1 MDFSILDENLSKL
14 NRKLQREHR
23 KVVLFLDNP
32 PCHHPDMKGKHDQIK
47 IVFSPPNCTSILY
60 PLDLG
65 IIQGF
70 KFKYMKL
77 ILINVVSRIHLTN
90 VRVLPASRLD
100 SPREKH
106 NEIMKEKMKMI
117 SSTECN

>member
-14 NRKLQREHR
+14 NRKLQREQR

-47 IVFSPPNCTSILY
+47 TVFSPPNCTSILH
-60 PLDLG
+60 PLDIG

-70 KFKYMKL
+70 KLKYMKL
-77 ILINVVSRIHLTN
+77 ILTRVVSRIHLTN
-90 VRVLPASRLD
+90 VHVLPASRLD
-100 SPREKH
+100 SPREKDDERGFV
-106 NEIMKEKMKMI
+106 N
-117 SSTECN
+117 

>member
-14 NRKLQREHR
+14 NRKLQREQR

-47 IVFSPPNCTSILY
+47 TVFSPPNCTSILH
-60 PLDLG
+60 PLDIG

-70 KFKYMKL
+70 KLKYMKL
-77 ILINVVSRIHLTN
+77 ILTSVVHCNQNSFDKCTCATGIQ
-90 VRVLPASRLD
+90 VGQ
-100 SPREKH
+100 
-106 NEIMKEKMKMI
+106 
-117 SSTECN
+117 STRKR